1 MLEDLSDEQIKQ
13 LVADHWREIVG
24 LAKELQ
30 RRKNVSN
37 TDEEPLDT
45 GHRDGWAA

>member
-24 LAKELQ
+24 LSKELQ
-30 RRKNVSN
+30 RRRNKQIVLDTNN
-37 TDEEPLDT
+37 EPL
-45 GHRDGWAA
+45 GP